1 MEKVLFTLPEVQ
13 EALSLGRSKVYEL
26 MAAGELK
33 PLRVGRAVRFR
44 AEEVTSFVERLQ
56 VEQADDD
63 DGAQA

>member
-1 MEKVLFTLPEVQ
+1 MEKQLYTLPEVQ

-44 AEEVTSFVERLQ
+44 AQEIETFVERLQ
-56 VEQADDD
+56 AASD
-63 DGAQA
+63 DGA